1 MNDGVGITLNAI
13 ELDPQAS
20 SVVEFS
26 QFTKDLLDKV
36 RTLKNAQIAYY
47 EHLRKANTKWANGA
61 RWVWLAGSILLLASA
76 AVGFALARDALSRA
90 APAEAAAN

>member
-1 MNDGVGITLNAI
+1 MNDGVGNTLNAI

-47 EHLRKANTKWANGA
+47 EHLRKANTKWANS
-61 RWVWLAGSILLLASA
+61 RIVAGISA
-76 AVGFALARDALSRA
+76 LQSGICSGCR
-90 APAEAAAN
+90 